1 MRQILFTVIWLIFL
15 DVIGMQTI
23 IEKKQSEFEMDVCI
37 RTYSVA
43 RESQTSTEME
53 QSGIEVGVRA
63 IRKWW
68 AGACPHSEAR
78 ETEYSYFNLCE
89 LNEH

>member
-1 MRQILFTVIWLIFL
+1 MGACPHSEARVSRTS
-15 DVIGMQTI
+15 

-53 QSGIEVGVRA
+53 QSEIEVGVRA
-63 IRKWW
+63 MKKKR
-68 AGACPHSEAR
+68 GARLLLAAI
-78 ETEYSYFNLCE
+78 
-89 LNEH
+89 

>member
-1 MRQILFTVIWLIFL
+1 MLLAAIRLLFLA
-15 DVIGMQTI
+15 VIGMQTI

-53 QSGIEVGVRA
+53 
-63 IRKWW
+63 
-68 AGACPHSEAR
+68 
-78 ETEYSYFNLCE
+78 
-89 LNEH
+89 